1 MRIHAKGHASRDF
14 TPDQVIAR
22 VNFTMLKPSYQQAL
36 EEGSQMLANYIAAIS
51 ERTDFNAEDFKTSSY
66 NIREHFHYSQN
77 DSKDLSQIGRPDRR
91 VSDGFEFTQSA
102 TLTFD
107 YDRERLAKLLLC
119 TASAPDAPRFHID
132 FCLKDIHAC
141 RRELLP
147 EAYESARQKAEK
159 IAQTAGFSGVECEE
173 IFLDDYHQAATIR
186 AEEPAIRKV
195 ASLERFG
202 APTTPTFEDRL
213 QTINE
218 NFHPEPI
225 TVSKYIDSIWTTR

>member
-1 MRIHAKGHASRDF
+1 MRIHAKGRASRDF

-66 NIREHFHYSQN
+66 NIREHFHYAQN

-147 EAYESARQKAEK
+147 DAFNIARAKAEK
-159 IAQTAGFSGVECEE
+159 IAQTAGLSTVTCEE
-173 IFLDDYHQAATIR
+173 VFLDDFHQSATVG
-186 AEEPAIRKV
+186 APAYAKS
-195 ASLERFG
+195 AQLEYFG
-202 APTTPTFEDRL
+202 APARPTFEDRL

-225 TVSKYIDSIWTTR
+225 TVTKHIDSVWNAS